1 MELSSGLSTSFVDS
15 RCRIDSAAVRGGV
28 ENAEAVA
35 EAEAEVEMEAEV
47 NEEAEAVCTDV
58 DKGPVVARFSD
69 VCPSESLVWQKNHH
83 SKLFITI

>member
-28 ENAEAVA
+28 ENA